1 MPASVATLEKKLHGY
16 KQKLANYDRDFLSSQ
31 TKILHS
37 KADLEEWIAKTEAQ
51 IKKAKERERERPYV
65 PPREHREQDGGRRK
79 SRRRKSRRG
88 TRRH

>member
-16 KQKLANYDRDFLSSQ
+16 KQKLANYDRDFRSSD
-31 TKILHS
+31 TRILHS

-51 IKKAKERERERPYV
+51 IEKAKVRESKRPYKHM
-65 PPREHREQDGGRRK
+65 PQEQDGGRRK

-88 TRRH
+88 TRRR

>member
-1 MPASVATLEKKLHGY
+1 MPPSVATLERKLRDY
-16 KQKLANYDRDFLSSQ
+16 RKKLANYDRDFLSSQ
-31 TKILHS
+31 TRILHS

-51 IKKAKERERERPYV
+51 IKKAKEKASKRPYV
-65 PPREHREQDGGRRK
+65 PPPQEQDGGRRK

>member
-1 MPASVATLEKKLHGY
+1 MPKSVATLEKKLHGY

-51 IKKAKERERERPYV
+51 IKKAKERESKRPYKHM
-65 PPREHREQDGGRRK
+65 PQEQDGGRRK
-79 SRRRKSRRG
+79 TRRRKSRRG